1 MLNKYEGRT
10 YEEALQKCLR
20 QLELDETEL
29 YIDVKEK
36 EPSDDNKNKI
46 EITVL
51 PKQDVID
58 YIKEIVQNIGNAFV
72 SNIKTKITDL
82 DDVLNVSIYSDVN
95 PILIG
100 KDGKNLSAIQTI
112 IKQAVFR
119 KFNRSIKVSVDIANY
134 KNKKIKNLK
143 YEVSKIAEEVLNSKI
158 EAHLDPMNS
167 YERRIVHTLVSEYKN
182 LETIS
187 EGEEPNRY
195 VVIKYKETLDQ

>member
-1 MLNKYEGRT
+1 M
-10 YEEALQKCLR
+10 
-20 QLELDETEL
+20 
-29 YIDVKEK
+29 KEK

-72 SNIKTKITDL
+72 SNITTKITDL
-82 DDVLNVSIYSDVN
+82 EDVLNVSIYSDVN

>member
-1 MLNKYEGRT
+1 MQNKYEGRT

-20 QLELDETEL
+20 ALELDETEL
-29 YIDVKEK
+29 YIDVKK
-36 EPSDDNKNKI
+36 LEPSEDNKNKI

-51 PKQDVID
+51 PKSEVIE
-58 YIKEIVQNIGNAFV
+58 YIKEIIQNIGNALV
-72 SNIKTKITDL
+72 SKITTKVSDI
-82 DDVLNVSIYSDVN
+82 DDVLNVSIYSEVN

-112 IKQAVFR
+112 IKQAIFR
-119 KFNRSIKVSVDIANY
+119 KFNRSVKISVDIANY

-143 YEVSKIAEEVLNSKI
+143 YEVSKIANEVLSSKI
-158 EAHLDPMNS
+158 DAHLDPMNS
-167 YERRIVHTLVSEYKN
+167 YERRIVHTLISEYKN

-195 VVIKYKETLDQ
+195 VVIKYKENID

>member
-1 MLNKYEGRT
+1 MQNKYEGRT

-20 QLELDETEL
+20 TLELDETEL
-29 YIDVKEK
+29 YIDVKEL
-36 EPSDDNKNKI
+36 EPSEDNKNKV

-51 PKQDVID
+51 PKSEVIE
-58 YIKEIVQNIGNAFV
+58 YIKEIVQNIGNALV
-72 SNIKTKITDL
+72 SKITTKVSDTY
-82 DDVLNVSIYSDVN
+82 DVLNVSIYSDVN

-112 IKQAVFR
+112 IKQSIFK
-119 KFNRSIKVSVDIANY
+119 KFNRNVKVTVDIANY
-134 KNKKIKNLK
+134 KNKKIRNLK
-143 YEVSKIAEEVLNSKI
+143 YEVSKIAKEVLNSKV

-167 YERRIVHTLVSEYKN
+167 YERRIVHTLVSEFNN

-195 VVIKYKETLDQ
+195 VVIKYRENTY

>member
-1 MLNKYEGRT
+1 MQNKYEGRT

-20 QLELDETEL
+20 TLELDETEI
-29 YIDVKEK
+29 YIDTKEL
-36 EPSDDNKNKI
+36 EPSENNKNKI

-51 PKQDVID
+51 PKSEVIE
-58 YIKEIVQNIGNAFV
+58 YIKEIVQNIGNALI
-72 SNIKTKITDL
+72 SNITTKVSDTN
-82 DDVLNVSIYSDVN
+82 DVLNVSIYSDVN

-112 IKQAVFR
+112 IKQSIFK
-119 KFNRSIKVSVDIANY
+119 KFNRNVKITVDIANY
-134 KNKKIKNLK
+134 KTKKIKNLK
-143 YEVSKIAEEVLNSKI
+143 YEVTKIAKEVLNSKV

-167 YERRIVHTLVSEYKN
+167 YERRIVHTLISEFEN

-195 VVIKYKETLDQ
+195 VVIKYKENTN

>member
-1 MLNKYEGRT
+1 MQNKYEGRT

-20 QLELDETEL
+20 TLELDETEL
-29 YIDVKEK
+29 YIDVKEL
-36 EPSDDNKNKI
+36 EPSEDNKNKV

-51 PKQDVID
+51 PKSEVIE
-58 YIKEIVQNIGNAFV
+58 YIKEIVQNIGNALVSKITTKV
-72 SNIKTKITDL
+72 SNTY
-82 DDVLNVSIYSDVN
+82 DVLNVSIYSDVN

-112 IKQAVFR
+112 IKQSIFK
-119 KFNRSIKVSVDIANY
+119 KFNRNVKVTVDIANY
-134 KNKKIKNLK
+134 KNKKIRNLK
-143 YEVSKIAEEVLNSKI
+143 YEVSKIAKEVLNSKV

-167 YERRIVHTLVSEYKN
+167 YERRIVHTLVSEFNN

-195 VVIKYKETLDQ
+195 VVIKYKENTY

>member
-1 MLNKYEGRT
+1 MQNKYEGRT

-20 QLELDETEL
+20 TLELDETEL
-29 YIDVKEK
+29 YIDLKEL
-36 EPSDDNKNKI
+36 EPSEDNKNKV

-51 PKQDVID
+51 PKSEVIE
-58 YIKEIVQNIGNAFV
+58 YIKEIVQNIGNALV
-72 SNIKTKITDL
+72 SKITTKVSDTY
-82 DDVLNVSIYSDVN
+82 DVLNVSIYSDVN

-112 IKQAVFR
+112 IKQSIFK
-119 KFNRSIKVSVDIANY
+119 KFNRNVKVTVDIANY
-134 KNKKIKNLK
+134 KNKKIRNLK
-143 YEVSKIAEEVLNSKI
+143 YEVSKIAKEVLNSKV

-167 YERRIVHTLVSEYKN
+167 YERRIVHTLVSEFNN

-195 VVIKYKETLDQ
+195 VVIKYKENTY

>member
-72 SNIKTKITDL
+72 SNITTKITDL

>member
-1 MLNKYEGRT
+1 MQNKYEGRT

-20 QLELDETEL
+20 ALELDETEL
-29 YIDVKEK
+29 YIDVKEL
-36 EPSDDNKNKI
+36 EPSEDNKNKI

-51 PKQDVID
+51 PKSEVIE
-58 YIKEIVQNIGNAFV
+58 YIKEIIQNIGNALV
-72 SNIKTKITDL
+72 SKITTKVSDI
-82 DDVLNVSIYSDVN
+82 DDVLNVSIYSEVN

-112 IKQAVFR
+112 IKQAIFR
-119 KFNRSIKVSVDIANY
+119 KFNRSVKISVDIANY

-143 YEVSKIAEEVLNSKI
+143 YEVSKIAKEVLNSKI
-158 EAHLDPMNS
+158 DAHLDPMNS
-167 YERRIVHTLVSEYKN
+167 YERRIVHTLISEYKN

-195 VVIKYKETLDQ
+195 VVIKYKENID

>member
-72 SNIKTKITDL
+72 SNITTKITDL
-82 DDVLNVSIYSDVN
+82 EDVLNVSIYSDVN

-195 VVIKYKETLDQ
+195 IVIKYKETLDQ

>member
-1 MLNKYEGRT
+1 MQNKYEGRT

-20 QLELDETEL
+20 TLELDETEL
-29 YIDVKEK
+29 YIDIKEL
-36 EPSDDNKNKI
+36 EPSEDNKNKI

-51 PKQDVID
+51 PKSEVIE
-58 YIKEIVQNIGNAFV
+58 YIKEIIQNIGNALV
-72 SNIKTKITDL
+72 SKITTKVSDI
-82 DDVLNVSIYSDVN
+82 DDVLNVSIYSEVN

-112 IKQAVFR
+112 IKQAIFR
-119 KFNRSIKVSVDIANY
+119 KFNRSVKISVDIANY

-143 YEVSKIAEEVLNSKI
+143 YEVSKIANEVLNSKI
-158 EAHLDPMNS
+158 DAHLDPMNS
-167 YERRIVHTLVSEYKN
+167 CERRIVHTLISEYKN

-195 VVIKYKETLDQ
+195 VVIKYKENID

>member
-1 MLNKYEGRT
+1 MQNKYEGRT

-20 QLELDETEL
+20 ALELDETEL
-29 YIDVKEK
+29 YIDIKEL
-36 EPSDDNKNKI
+36 EPSEDNKNKI

-51 PKQDVID
+51 PKSEVIE
-58 YIKEIVQNIGNAFV
+58 YIKEIIQNIGNALV
-72 SNIKTKITDL
+72 SKITTKVSDI
-82 DDVLNVSIYSDVN
+82 DDVLNVSIYSEVN

-112 IKQAVFR
+112 IKQAIFR
-119 KFNRSIKVSVDIANY
+119 KFNRSVKISVDIANY

-143 YEVSKIAEEVLNSKI
+143 YEVSKIANEVLNSKI
-158 EAHLDPMNS
+158 DAHLDPMNS
-167 YERRIVHTLVSEYKN
+167 YERRIVHTLISEYKN

-195 VVIKYKETLDQ
+195 VVIKYKENID

>member
-1 MLNKYEGRT
+1 MQNKYEGRT

-20 QLELDETEL
+20 ALELDETEL
-29 YIDVKEK
+29 YIDVKEL
-36 EPSDDNKNKI
+36 EPSEDNKNKI

-51 PKQDVID
+51 PKSEVIE
-58 YIKEIVQNIGNAFV
+58 YIKEIIQNIGNALV
-72 SNIKTKITDL
+72 SKITTKVSDI
-82 DDVLNVSIYSDVN
+82 DDVLNVSIYSEVN

-112 IKQAVFR
+112 IKQAIFR
-119 KFNRSIKVSVDIANY
+119 KFNRSVKISVDIANY

-143 YEVSKIAEEVLNSKI
+143 YEVSKIANEVLNSKI
-158 EAHLDPMNS
+158 DAHLDPMNS
-167 YERRIVHTLVSEYKN
+167 YERRIVHTLISEYKN

-195 VVIKYKETLDQ
+195 VNQI

>member
-72 SNIKTKITDL
+72 SNITTKITDL
-82 DDVLNVSIYSDVN
+82 EDVLNVSIYSDVN

-134 KNKKIKNLK
+134 KNKKI
-143 YEVSKIAEEVLNSKI
+143 NSLTRK
-158 EAHLDPMNS
+158 
-167 YERRIVHTLVSEYKN
+167 K
-182 LETIS
+182 
-187 EGEEPNRY
+187 
-195 VVIKYKETLDQ
+195 